1 MGGGAGRKSTKKPE
15 EGDCVTL
22 RWLGDHAH
30 CTRCKENRWW
40 APCQSKHH
48 WAQLDPAE
56 REKYR
61 RGSSGVDVELPEMRA
76 SAEIASEVIAKQLEE
91 ETADDPAPVKRK
103 PEAQQHGSR
112 TGSAGGLTSPPP
124 APRPATSEVSPATEH
139 TIKSNPKLPWKKV
152 KAGLQGF
159 SKSFRLYKF
168 MWSLPERQIIAVAAY
183 RSCREQQFDTET
195 SLAVAAGMFK
205 HTEEGELLFKSV
217 HIDTVRR
224 WVKSWTGRRI
234 GSVAV
239 KQKRAARWALSEY
252 PDLQERARQWIRSKA
267 NKKGTSNMR
276 VNDFTTFVNT
286 ELLRVNTPSALVQG
300 DGVTSETARS
310 WLHYLGFSVLK
321 KTRAI
326 FKDGHDSI
334 SVTQYK
340 MLDYL
345 PKMKKL
351 QAQALM
357 PHHFENPDDGFNLT
371 LPLHDALQNALEEA
385 KQKGFERVVIL
396 HTHDESTYSS
406 MDCQDFW
413 WGERGFDTITSKSR
427 GKGIMVSDW
436 SNIAT
441 GWMQLTDEE
450 FKIAKEQHGYKG
462 PQKSRVLFEA
472 GGDKWFCSDD
482 LLEQVRQFKL
492 LADYITEF
500 IWKVDFVDHACRYDN
515 APSHRKRGPHALSAR
530 RMRKG
535 VGAVIASCPDMR
547 DTEFFKN
554 GSDTPTKQ
562 SFKFKTGQNKGLLK
576 GLTIAG
582 HERGLWDKDGKVDGK
597 AVLLDEMQ
605 SIMGDQ
611 PDFRDEPCLL
621 EELHEQLGM
630 FMLFAPRFHAELQL
644 SIERAWAT
652 SKGGV
657 REKCDY
663 TITTLRKNIE
673 PSLDNIPV
681 ELFRKWQRTEQQWEE
696 AYRTG
701 ATQINVE
708 GRVQQIKK
716 TLYASHR
723 VAPAAPPPP
732 KSRKRSIGQISKMA
746 HQQHVVLDDDF
757 EKAPERKHKQWV
769 KEMKLLYEKDDGTV
783 HRLVDVA
790 WCDDCADGEGGV
802 ESAMIGWT
810 YECQSWSSH
819 MPSRCGKL
827 DYSRCYPYP
836 ITDVEQMVED
846 YAEAKA
852 AGKLPWE

>member
-30 CTRCKENRWW
+30 CTRCKEKRWRT
-40 APCQSKHH
+40 PCQSKHH
-48 WAQLDPAE
+48 WAKLDPAE

-61 RGSSGVDVELPEMRA
+61 RGAAVVEIERSETRA
-76 SAEIASEVIAKQLEE
+76 SAEVASEVIAKQLADEKL
-91 ETADDPAPVKRK
+91 DDPAPVKRQTQK
-103 PEAQQHGSR
+103 QLHG
-112 TGSAGGLTSPPP
+112 
-124 APRPATSEVSPATEH
+124 
-139 TIKSNPKLPWKKV
+139 
-152 KAGLQGF
+152 
-159 SKSFRLYKF
+159 
-168 MWSLPERQIIAVAAY
+168 
-183 RSCREQQFDTET
+183 
-195 SLAVAAGMFK
+195 
-205 HTEEGELLFKSV
+205 
-217 HIDTVRR
+217 
-224 WVKSWTGRRI
+224 
-234 GSVAV
+234 
-239 KQKRAARWALSEY
+239 
-252 PDLQERARQWIRSKA
+252 
-267 NKKGTSNMR
+267 
-276 VNDFTTFVNT
+276 
-286 ELLRVNTPSALVQG
+286 
-300 DGVTSETARS
+300 
-310 WLHYLGFSVLK
+310 
-321 KTRAI
+321 
-326 FKDGHDSI
+326 
-334 SVTQYK
+334 
-340 MLDYL
+340 
-345 PKMKKL
+345 
-351 QAQALM
+351 
-357 PHHFENPDDGFNLT
+357 
-371 LPLHDALQNALEEA
+371 
-385 KQKGFERVVIL
+385 
-396 HTHDESTYSS
+396 
-406 MDCQDFW
+406 
-413 WGERGFDTITSKSR
+413 
-427 GKGIMVSDW
+427 
-436 SNIAT
+436 
-441 GWMQLTDEE
+441 
-450 FKIAKEQHGYKG
+450 
-462 PQKSRVLFEA
+462 
-472 GGDKWFCSDD
+472 
-482 LLEQVRQFKL
+482 
-492 LADYITEF
+492 
-500 IWKVDFVDHACRYDN
+500 
-515 APSHRKRGPHALSAR
+515 
-530 RMRKG
+530 
-535 VGAVIASCPDMR
+535 
-547 DTEFFKN
+547 
-554 GSDTPTKQ
+554 
-562 SFKFKTGQNKGLLK
+562 
-576 GLTIAG
+576 
-582 HERGLWDKDGKVDGK
+582 
-597 AVLLDEMQ
+597 
-605 SIMGDQ
+605 
-611 PDFRDEPCLL
+611 

-673 PSLDNIPV
+673 PSLDDIPV

-810 YECQSWSSH
+810 YECESWSSH